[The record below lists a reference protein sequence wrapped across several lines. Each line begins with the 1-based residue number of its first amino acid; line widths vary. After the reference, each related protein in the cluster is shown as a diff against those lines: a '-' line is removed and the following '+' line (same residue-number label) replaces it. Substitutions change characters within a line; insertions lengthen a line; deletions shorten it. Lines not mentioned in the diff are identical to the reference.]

1 MSYLRTANRR
11 RQHNLPLLSRLT
23 FQVGQWMTR
32 TLAGFT
38 KWPISIECQCP
49 LLVDASVNPTEN
61 MFREIERNKIILGL
75 SRLLNYKVTLFCQ
88 LSYPSATSSHFY
100 EVELFL
106 FKPWRPWRPKG
117 CFQFEIIINAFVTC
131 KLGFI
136 CILILWVYG
145 NYTYFNPFSAGTVF
159 IRQNL
164 TSTDVRFWCI
174 KTVSVL
180 KGLIVRCEL
189 LSQIPF
195 QVNRNVHIYKFI
207 KISHNEQTNPYNVV
221 LSRVIPFIIQ

>member
-1 MSYLRTANRR
+1 MAFRDCWITKLNYFQNSPIP
-11 RQHNLPLLSRLT
+11 QPLPLT
-23 FQVGQWMTR
+23 
-32 TLAGFT
+32 FT
-38 KWPISIECQCP
+38 K
-49 LLVDASVNPTEN
+49 
-61 MFREIERNKIILGL
+61 
-75 SRLLNYKVTLFCQ
+75 LNYFCINHGDHGDQ
-88 LSYPSATSSHFY
+88 R
-100 EVELFL
+100 VV
-106 FKPWRPWRPKG
+106 FK
-117 CFQFEIIINAFVTC
+117 FEIIINVFVTY
-131 KLGFI
+131 KLSFI

-159 IRQNL
+159 IHQNL